1 MGKSEKKMVEKKERF
16 ELLLEEIKDNVKQV
30 AEGHGIIRHEMQEMK
45 NELKEDIEGLND
57 KLIFVAKE
65 LGGKIGENGQKI
77 DEVKDKLD
85 VHMKQPAHA

>member
-1 MGKSEKKMVEKKERF
+1 MAEKKERF

-30 AEGHGIIRHEMQEMK
+30 AEGHEVIRHEMREMK
-45 NELKEDIEGLND
+45 SELKEDIKEVND
-57 KLIFVAKE
+57 KLVFVAKE